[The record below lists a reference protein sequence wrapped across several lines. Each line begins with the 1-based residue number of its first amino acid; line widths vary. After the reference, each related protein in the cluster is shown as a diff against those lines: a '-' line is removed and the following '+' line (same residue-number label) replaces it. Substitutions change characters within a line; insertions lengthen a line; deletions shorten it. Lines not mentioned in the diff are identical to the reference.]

1 MQFYYTF
8 LLLFV
13 VLNAYLE
20 SSQHVKPPDP
30 LLVIHPNSNL
40 TLGSL
45 APILPQSEVPQN
57 GVYIQP
63 QNEVF
68 KIVQP
73 QNGVYS
79 SVLPQNEV
87 IPVQIHFINSEFL
100 IKKMQNIISKLNSI
114 LTQSVKHFKNIP
126 LFLAHGGKTIIWAI
140 RLIPECLQHVLKMYI
155 WSLAENQ
162 RSVRIRCKFVGLF
175 LKQSF
180 FRKHDFS
187 AMVDKLYDIIQKS
200 PICSSFDLGQVFSCK
215 NKFCFRE
222 IDESLEMPRIYKYYG
237 GGPSLVFSS
246 DELLP
251 YAYTDLDEKQYKF
264 VRCVKVEGKQAY
276 VSEDKNTVLCAMP
289 VNILAPKLTM
299 RYIKDLAT
307 LHQIFIPSKTL
318 VKNAQML
325 LQNHKCNKCDNY
337 ISLFEPYKVQSNA
350 QWQQNWY
357 KKLEPDEKIAHLA

>member
-13 VLNAYLE
+13 VLSAYLE

-30 LLVIHPNSNL
+30 LLVTHPNSNL

-73 QNGVYS
+73 QNEVYS
-79 SVLPQNEV
+79 NVLPQNEV
-87 IPVQIHFINSEFL
+87 IPVQIYFINSEFL
-100 IKKMQNIISKLNSI
+100 IKKMQNIISMLNSI
-114 LTQSVKHFKNIP
+114 LTQSVKHFKNFP

-155 WSLAENQ
+155 WSLAENK

-180 FRKHDFS
+180 
-187 AMVDKLYDIIQKS
+187 
-200 PICSSFDLGQVFSCK
+200 
-215 NKFCFRE
+215 
-222 IDESLEMPRIYKYYG
+222 ESMI
-237 GGPSLVFSS
+237 F
-246 DELLP
+246 LL
-251 YAYTDLDEKQYKF
+251 
-264 VRCVKVEGKQAY
+264 
-276 VSEDKNTVLCAMP
+276 
-289 VNILAPKLTM
+289 
-299 RYIKDLAT
+299 
-307 LHQIFIPSKTL
+307 
-318 VKNAQML
+318 
-325 LQNHKCNKCDNY
+325 
-337 ISLFEPYKVQSNA
+337 
-350 QWQQNWY
+350 W
-357 KKLEPDEKIAHLA
+357 